1 MKQLRHIGLAGL
13 LLASC
18 SVFSAVPAEGW
29 YAGATGIVSYAPRI
43 NAGTHPRPRGVVSD
57 LAGTQIAYSIGGG
70 GGGQIGYRICYFRVE
85 GELFFD
91 YNPVTRLT
99 VDGLSF
105 KRHFVPFNAF
115 VVNSLAPFA
124 TSGGTPGIQIKGNTS
139 FGGAMIN
146 GYYDIYDEDDDP
158 SFVPY
163 IGLGIGY
170 AHISSQLNFYG
181 IANPTVTQPS
191 NEFFITGGKTSSNT
205 PVGQII
211 LGLSYFYSDET
222 SFGLDYRY
230 MSTRTI
236 SAFDTRFQVHTL
248 NLFFNYTFSE
258 A

>member
-1 MKQLRHIGLAGL
+1 MKQLRHIGFAGL

-29 YAGATGIVSYAPRI
+29 YAGATGILSYAPTI
-43 NAGTHPRPRGVVSD
+43 NATHSHPSSPTV
-57 LAGTQIAYSIGGG
+57 LAGTELAYSIGGG
-70 GGGQIGYRICYFRVE
+70 GTGQVGYRICYFRVE

-99 VDGLSF
+99 VDGVSF
-105 KRHFVPFNAF
+105 KRHFIPF
-115 VVNSLAPFA
+115 PFI
-124 TSGGTPGIQIKGNTS
+124 TPPFTPVGPGTPGVKIKGNTS

-163 IGLGIGY
+163 IGLGVGY
-170 AHISSQLNFYG
+170 AHIASEINFYG
-181 IANPTVTQPS
+181 IAQPVTAGTS
-191 NEFFITGGKTSSNT
+191 SEFFITGGKTSSNT

-211 LGLSYFYSDET
+211 LGLSYFYNDET

-230 MSTRTI
+230 MTTRTI